1 MTDYYDTKIS
11 AFDVCNKAELQHIH
25 KNLAE
30 FMKANNIPGADYVY
44 TGKTGGI
51 NFSVKTLKNIT
62 KLTGLTL
69 DQIKEIA
76 TERKIE
82 ITNKNELNTLVKELS
97 DTIQSKDCEIEKLK
111 NELDDMSHK
120 LQDAQTKIK
129 ELETT
134 VEKEKS

>member
-51 NFSVKTLKNIT
+51 NFSVKTLKNIIMPF
-62 KLTGLTL
+62 
-69 DQIKEIA
+69 QIQVYSIIGRDSA
-76 TERKIE
+76 H
-82 ITNKNELNTLVKELS
+82 LVHNLFF
-97 DTIQSKDCEIEKLK
+97 L
-111 NELDDMSHK
+111 
-120 LQDAQTKIK
+120 
-129 ELETT
+129 
-134 VEKEKS
+134 

>member
-51 NFSVKTLKNIT
+51 NFSVKPEKY
-62 KLTGLTL
+62 
-69 DQIKEIA
+69 
-76 TERKIE
+76 
-82 ITNKNELNTLVKELS
+82 NKTHRTYTRS
-97 DTIQSKDCEIEKLK
+97 DKR
-111 NELDDMSHK
+111 NRY
-120 LQDAQTKIK
+120 
-129 ELETT
+129 
-134 VEKEKS
+134 

>member
-51 NFSVKTLKNIT
+51 NFSVKP
-62 KLTGLTL
+62 
-69 DQIKEIA
+69 
-76 TERKIE
+76 
-82 ITNKNELNTLVKELS
+82 
-97 DTIQSKDCEIEKLK
+97 
-111 NELDDMSHK
+111 
-120 LQDAQTKIK
+120 
-129 ELETT
+129 
-134 VEKEKS
+134 